1 MDIAI
6 NGVYIPDFES
16 MRFIKKNVGIENKV
30 IVSISEDYIKAKKT
44 MDMDGFYLI
53 PGLIDNHCHIE
64 SSHLT
69 PSNFGNEIAK
79 HGTLHAVCDC
89 HEIANVKG
97 RRGLEFF
104 INEAKNSV
112 CNLKF
117 AVPSCVP
124 ATEFATSGG
133 RIDVEDVDY
142 FMQFKE
148 VVALGELMNVPGVIN
163 RDEKFMKMIEIARK
177 YNKRVNGHAPHL
189 SKDMLHKYILAG
201 VEDDHESETYDELKE
216 KLEEGLR
223 VFIRE
228 GSAEQTQDDAY
239 RIIKEYPDRV
249 MFCSDDKTIG
259 DIMAYGHMD
268 YNLKKAISL
277 GIDPILAVKA
287 ATYNGLIYYGLDEF
301 SEVKE
306 GKKAYLV
313 LLDDKFNVANVIIDG
328 EIYTHKNSSS
338 SIPDEFLNTLKIE
351 KIENVP
357 SIRNKKI
364 AMGVTSGS
372 LITEKV
378 EVLTDRE
385 FDLDADL
392 LKLCVFER
400 YGHNNKSACLV
411 KGFGLKVGA
420 MASSLA
426 HDCHNIISVGVS
438 EDAIKKV
445 VNAVIENQGAMAL
458 FDGEK
463 IYTLPLEVGGIVS
476 SEDAPSVAKK
486 VDVLKA
492 KAGQIGCSLKD
503 PFATLSFMALEVI
516 PHLKLTDKGLFN
528 VDEFKYEY

>member
-16 MRFIKKNVGIENKV
+16 MRFLKKNVGIDNGV
-30 IVSISEDYIKAKKT
+30 IVSISKDYIKAKKT
-44 MDMDGFYLI
+44 IEADEFYLI

-97 RRGLEFF
+97 RKGLEFF
-104 INEAKNSV
+104 IDEAKNSV

-117 AVPSCVP
+117 AISSCVP

-189 SKDMLHKYILAG
+189 SGGKLSEYISAG
-201 VEDDHESETYDELKE
+201 VEDDHESETYEELKE
-216 KLEEGLR
+216 KLEKGLR

-239 RIIKEYPDRV
+239 RIINEYPERV
-249 MFCSDDKTIG
+249 MFCSDDKTVG

-287 ATYNGLIYYGLDEF
+287 ATYNGLLYYGLDEF

-306 GKKAYLV
+306 GKRAYLV
-313 LLDDKFNVANVIIDG
+313 LLDEDFNVANVIVGG
-328 EIYTHKNSSS
+328 EIYTGKKTHS

-351 KIENVP
+351 KIDNVP
-357 SIRNKKI
+357 SIENKEI

-372 LITEKV
+372 LITERVNISRNV
-378 EVLTDRE
+378 EY
-385 FDLDADL
+385 DLDADL

-400 YGHNNKSACLV
+400 YGHNNKSACLI

-420 MASSLA
+420 IASSLA
-426 HDCHNIISVGVS
+426 HDCHNIVAVGVS
-438 EDAIKKV
+438 DESIKRV
-445 VNAVIENQGAMAL
+445 VNAVIENRGAMAL

-476 SEDAPSVAKK
+476 SEDAQSVAKK
-486 VDVLKA
+486 VDMLKA
-492 KAGQIGCSLKD
+492 KARQIGCSLKD

-528 VDEFKYEY
+528 VDKFQYE